1 MDSKDVKPVTQEA
14 TGVSPRL
21 VEIKRIKPAHLSG
34 KILDLSKVSPFRY
47 RFIDCWAYVKEGE
60 FRLLEYDGPL
70 EYLLYSTIS
79 YVWKGL
85 EVKDGTVASFHVA
98 GALHADPIGFGVL
111 RQACLLSL
119 MKQGLPL
126 LWLDRVSIMQT
137 HRADKDW
144 QIRRMH
150 DIYKQCQCCI
160 VLTGGLHK
168 LSILEEHEEGNWINR
183 SWTLQEAVAPKK
195 ALCLFA
201 SQYGEGF
208 LYASESSLI
217 NQNDQSRFHHP
228 SQLTHEVAERRIK
241 AYQGMGSNVVWSSD
255 PLEMYPDGVP
265 SWADAMLEPYR
276 TVRVDVRELEKSELS
291 FS

>member
-1 MDSKDVKPVTQEA
+1 MPPV
-14 TGVSPRL
+14 
-21 VEIKRIKPAHLSG
+21 
-34 KILDLSKVSPFRY
+34 F
-47 RFIDCWAYVKEGE
+47 
-60 FRLLEYDGPL
+60 
-70 EYLLYSTIS
+70 
-79 YVWKGL
+79 
-85 EVKDGTVASFHVA
+85 
-98 GALHADPIGFGVL
+98 
-111 RQACLLSL
+111 L

-208 LYASESSLI
+208 LYASEESLI

-228 SQLTHEVAERRIK
+228 SQLTHQVAERRIK
-241 AYQGMGSNVVWSSD
+241 VYQGMGSNVVWSSD
-255 PLEMYPDGVP
+255 PREMYPEYPDGVP

-276 TVRVDVRELEKSELS
+276 TVRVNVRELEKSELS